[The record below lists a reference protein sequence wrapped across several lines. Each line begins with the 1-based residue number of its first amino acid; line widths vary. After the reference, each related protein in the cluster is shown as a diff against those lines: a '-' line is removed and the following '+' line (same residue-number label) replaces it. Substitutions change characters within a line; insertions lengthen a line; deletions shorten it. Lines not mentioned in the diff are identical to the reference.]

1 VITTPLAF
9 LARFPEFAK
18 AGEARIQAAL
28 DDAAAQTDATVFGT
42 LTDRAQSLLA
52 AHYLAGG
59 PSGREA
65 RPKDVESKTVYLTA
79 REEIELTHCGGYG
92 AAP

>member
-9 LARFPEFAK
+9 LARFPEFTK
-18 AGEARIQAAL
+18 AGTDRIQAAL
-28 DDAAAQTDATVFGT
+28 DDAAAQTDATVFGN

-52 AHYLAGG
+52 AHFLSVS

-65 RPKDVESKTVYLTA
+65 RPKDVESETVYLTQR
-79 REEIELTHCGGYG
+79 RELELTHCGGYG
-92 AAP
+92 AA